1 MNDLAQR
8 RKQLAEA
15 LMRDSICE
23 AAATVLAEVG
33 FANLTMDRVAQAAD
47 VSKGTLYNYFRD
59 RDSLL
64 LALVENTLKPLRD
77 KTDKLFET
85 ASDTPQVLVEAIE
98 SILSYAE
105 GQLGLGKVLCGN
117 GLPALVEAR
126 FRSHHMQTRSQFADV
141 FERAAS
147 NGRLRED
154 CKEPAKAARLLLIAL
169 HGLIEERILHPEAC
183 PPLDE
188 ELDFLARFMINPW
201 FKETE

>member
-8 RKQLAEA
+8 RKHLTEA
-15 LMRDSICE
+15 FMRDSICQ

-64 LALVENTLKPLRD
+64 VELVENTIKPLRI
-77 KTDKLFET
+77 KTDRLFET
-85 ASDTPQVLVEAIE
+85 CSDSPQVLVEAVE
-98 SILSYAE
+98 SILTHVE
-105 GQLGLGKVLCGN
+105 HQLGLGKVFCGN
-117 GLPALVEAR
+117 DLPALVESR

-154 CKEPAKAARLLLIAL
+154 CNQPAKAARLLLIAL
-169 HGLIEERILHPEAC
+169 HGLIEERIRHPEDC
-183 PPLDE
+183 PPLVE
-188 ELDFLARFMINPW
+188 ELDFLTRFMINPW